1 MDSKVKDDVIE
12 IDLQE
17 VVGLLIHWAWLII
30 ACGVAAGF
38 AGLIISKFILV
49 PQYRSTT
56 SVYIL
61 SKSSNNDSLTVSD
74 TQLATTLTKDYERMI
89 TSRSV
94 AKQVLKDLDL
104 EEVYT
109 YEELVKRITVT
120 NVKDTRIINITV
132 QDEDPEVAKEIA
144 DAVRD
149 VSAERIQQVM
159 NIEAVNTVDEAN
171 LPTRPS
177 EPSVRRWTLGA
188 VVLGMI
194 LAALF
199 VLARFMLDDTIK
211 SSEDIEKYLGL
222 STLALI
228 PDAAVENEQGKRD
241 KRRTLRRF
249 TAFDHSKERHSASST
264 QNENEVEIIDYNE
277 QEG

>member
-1 MDSKVKDDVIE
+1 MDGKVRDDEIE

-17 VVGLLIHWAWLII
+17 IVGLLLHWAWLII
-30 ACGVAAGF
+30 ACGAAAGII
-38 AGLIISKFILV
+38 GLIISKFILV

-61 SKSSNNDSLTVSD
+61 SKSSNNDSVTLSD
-74 TQLATTLTKDYERMI
+74 TQLATTLTKDYERLI

-94 AKQVLKDLDL
+94 AKQVLQDL
-104 EEVYT
+104 ELEDDYT
-109 YEELVKRITVT
+109 YDQLVDRITVS

-132 QDEDPEVAKEIA
+132 QDEDPEMAQLIA
-144 DAVRD
+144 NAVRE
-149 VSAERIQQVM
+149 VSAERIQEVM
-159 NIEAVNTVDEAN
+159 SIEAVNMVDEAE
-171 LPTRPS
+171 LPTKPS
-177 EPSVRRWTLGA
+177 EPSVRSWTFGA
-188 VVLGMI
+188 AALGMI

-199 VLARFMLDDTIK
+199 VLARFMLDDTIR

-228 PDAAVENEQGKRD
+228 PDANAENEQGKRSG
-241 KRRTLRRF
+241 KRNLRRF
-249 TAFDHSKERHSASST
+249 TSFGSTKEGRSASSSH
-264 QNENEVEIIDYNE
+264 NEDDVEIIDYNE

>member
-1 MDSKVKDDVIE
+1 MDGKVRDDEIE

-17 VVGLLIHWAWLII
+17 IVGLLMHWAWLII
-30 ACGVAAGF
+30 ACGAAAGII
-38 AGLIISKFILV
+38 GLIISKFILV

-61 SKSSNNDSLTVSD
+61 SKSSSNDSVTLSD
-74 TQLATTLTKDYERMI
+74 TQLATTLTKDYERLI

-94 AKQVLKDLDL
+94 AKQVLQDL
-104 EEVYT
+104 ELEDDYT
-109 YEELVKRITVT
+109 YEELVDRITVS

-132 QDEDPEVAKEIA
+132 QDENPEMAQLIA
-144 DAVRD
+144 NAVRE
-149 VSAERIQQVM
+149 VSAERIQEVM
-159 NIEAVNTVDEAN
+159 SIEAVNMVDEAE
-171 LPTRPS
+171 LPTKPS
-177 EPSVRRWTLGA
+177 EPSVRSWTFGA
-188 VVLGMI
+188 AALGMI

-199 VLARFMLDDTIK
+199 VLARFMLDDTIR

-228 PDAAVENEQGKRD
+228 PDANAESEQGKRSR
-241 KRRTLRRF
+241 KRSLRRF
-249 TAFDHSKERHSASST
+249 TSFGSTKEGRSASSSH
-264 QNENEVEIIDYNE
+264 NEDDVEIIDYNE

>member
-17 VVGLLIHWAWLII
+17 IVGLLIHWAWLIV
-30 ACGVAAGF
+30 ACGIAAGLV
-38 AGLIISKFILV
+38 GLIISKFILV

-61 SKSSNNDSLTVSD
+61 SKSGNNNNNSLTVSD

-89 TSRSV
+89 TSRGV
-94 AKQVLKDLDL
+94 AEQVIKDLDL
-104 EEVYT
+104 SDVYPS
-109 YEELVKRITVT
+109 YEALVGQITVT

-132 QDEDPEVAKEIA
+132 QDEDPKMAKRLA
-144 DAVRD
+144 DAVRE
-149 VSAERIQQVM
+149 VSAERIKDVM
-159 NIEAVNTVDEAN
+159 NIEAVNTVDDAN

-188 VVLGMI
+188 VALGMI

-211 SSEDIEKYLGL
+211 SSEDIERYLGL

-228 PDAAVENEQGKRD
+228 PDADAES
-241 KRRTLRRF
+241 RTEKKKLRMPLQRMERSQ
-249 TAFDHSKERHSASST
+249 TRHSASSA
-264 QNENEVEIIDYNE
+264 QANSDVEIVDYNE

>member
-1 MDSKVKDDVIE
+1 MDSKVKDDVVE

-17 VVGLLIHWAWLII
+17 IVGLLIHWAWLIV
-30 ACGVAAGF
+30 ACGIAAGLV
-38 AGLIISKFILV
+38 GLIISKFILV

-61 SKSSNNDSLTVSD
+61 SKSSNNNNSLTVSD

-89 TSRSV
+89 TSRGV
-94 AKQVLKDLDL
+94 AEQVIKDLEL
-104 EEVYT
+104 TEVYPS
-109 YEELVKRITVT
+109 YEALVRQITVT

-132 QDEDPEVAKEIA
+132 QDEDPKMAKWLA
-144 DAVRD
+144 DAVRE
-149 VSAERIQQVM
+149 VSAERIQEVM
-159 NIEAVNTVDEAN
+159 NIEAVNTVDDAN

-188 VVLGMI
+188 VALGMI

-211 SSEDIEKYLGL
+211 SSEDIERYLGL

-228 PDAAVENEQGKRD
+228 PDADAES
-241 KRRTLRRF
+241 RTEKKKLRTPLQR
-249 TAFDHSKERHSASST
+249 TERSKTRHPAPSA
-264 QNENEVEIIDYNE
+264 QANGEVEIIDYNE

>member
-1 MDSKVKDDVIE
+1 MDSKVKDDVVE

-17 VVGLLIHWAWLII
+17 IVGLLIHWAWLIV
-30 ACGVAAGF
+30 ACGIAAGLV
-38 AGLIISKFILV
+38 GLIISKFILV

-61 SKSSNNDSLTVSD
+61 SKSSNNNNSLTVSD

-89 TSRSV
+89 TSRGV
-94 AKQVLKDLDL
+94 AEQVIKDLEL
-104 EEVYT
+104 TEVYPS
-109 YEELVKRITVT
+109 YEALVHQITVT

-132 QDEDPEVAKEIA
+132 QDEDPKMAKRLA
-144 DAVRD
+144 DAVRE
-149 VSAERIQQVM
+149 VSAERIQEVM
-159 NIEAVNTVDEAN
+159 NIEAVNTVDDAN

-188 VVLGMI
+188 VALGMI

-211 SSEDIEKYLGL
+211 SSEDIERYLGL

-228 PDAAVENEQGKRD
+228 PDADAES
-241 KRRTLRRF
+241 RTEKKKLRTPLQR
-249 TAFDHSKERHSASST
+249 TERSKTRHSASSA
-264 QNENEVEIIDYNE
+264 QANGEVEVIDYNE
-277 QEG
+277 QEAE